1 MTIGRLVQSGFCF
14 FAELSGG
21 KIILENKYT
30 GLRILWDDETQT
42 YTVL

>member
-1 MTIGRLVQSGFCF
+1 MKMSNLIQSGFCF
-14 FAELSGG
+14 FAELSSG

-30 GLRILWDDETQT
+30 GLRILWDEDTQS